1 MVSYNQ
7 GKQLKQKKGKV
18 NKMMKNRMFL
28 GMQFD
33 EVVEQ
38 LQAMG
43 IEPDE
48 CDYPSETEVG
58 SIIVGDV
65 YGTHYAIEFDV
76 DGHCDYCGWEE

>member
-1 MVSYNQ
+1 
-7 GKQLKQKKGKV
+7 
-18 NKMMKNRMFL
+18 MMKNKMFL

-33 EVVEQ
+33 EVLKQ

-48 CDYPSETEVG
+48 CDYPSEEETG

-65 YGTHYAIEFDV
+65 YGAHYSIEFDTENI
-76 DGHCDYCGWEE
+76 CDFCGW

>member
-1 MVSYNQ
+1 
-7 GKQLKQKKGKV
+7 
-18 NKMMKNRMFL
+18 
-28 GMQFD
+28 MQFN

-38 LQAMG
+38 LQVMG

-65 YGTHYAIEFDV
+65 YGTHYSIEFDM

>member
-1 MVSYNQ
+1 
-7 GKQLKQKKGKV
+7 
-18 NKMMKNRMFL
+18 MMKNRMFV

-33 EVVEQ
+33 EVLEQ

-58 SIIVGDV
+58 SIIVGDI
-65 YGTHYAIEFDV
+65 YGTHYAVEFDTENI
-76 DGHCDYCGWEE
+76 CDFCGWQEEE